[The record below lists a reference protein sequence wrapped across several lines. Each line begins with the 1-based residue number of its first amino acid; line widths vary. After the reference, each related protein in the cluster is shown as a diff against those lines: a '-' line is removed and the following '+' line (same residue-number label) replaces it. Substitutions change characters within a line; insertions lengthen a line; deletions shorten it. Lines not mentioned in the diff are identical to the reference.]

1 MCVAKAIV
9 IACLLSLVVTV
20 RGASP
25 HTPTKYYVSGT
36 GSDSANGLTEAT
48 AFLTLQHAADITQPG
63 DTVYVMNGTY
73 KNSRLGG
80 DVLDITTS
88 GTADAWITFT
98 ALAGQKP
105 KIQFNGWQGIHIL
118 STAAYIEISGFEI
131 EGNNYN
137 VTLAG
142 AEKQSTTKPD
152 PAYNGNC
159 IASDG
164 RQGTATQKPYHLRIL
179 NNTIWACGGS
189 GIGTIQSDYVTIS
202 GNTIYD
208 SAWYSIYGSSAISTF
223 EDWNSDDSTAA
234 KMVITGNRIFGNGQL
249 IPTASDGVITDGEG
263 IIVDSCRN
271 ASYQPEIGIAAYTGR
286 TYIANNVVY
295 GNGSS
300 AIEAFQSEH
309 VDIANNSTFND
320 VQGPV
325 LSGRGEV
332 FVNAASDINVMGNIL
347 YAAKG
352 QNPVTVLKTA
362 SATFLDYNL
371 YYNGV
376 LAPGTVGGPHD
387 LSGDP
392 LYVDP
397 VDSNRFNVVLT
408 VQLTSP
414 AVGSGTTQLA
424 PSTDFVG
431 HSRPGPKGYDRG
443 AYQQQ

>member
-1 MCVAKAIV
+1 MRSAKAIA
-9 IACLLSLVVTV
+9 IACLLSLVVAM
-20 RGASP
+20 RGATP

-36 GSDSANGLTEAT
+36 GSDSVNGLTEAT
-48 AFLTLQHAADITQPG
+48 AFLTLQHAANVTQPG

-88 GTADAWITFT
+88 GTANAWITFT
-98 ALAGQKP
+98 ALPGQTP

-118 STAAYIEISGFEI
+118 STAAYIEVSGFAI
-131 EGNNYN
+131 EGNNYS

-142 AEKQSTTKPD
+142 AHKQSTTKPD

-164 RQGTATQKPYHLRIL
+164 RQGTATQKPHHLRIL

-208 SAWYSIYGSSAISTF
+208 SAWYSIYGSSGISTF
-223 EDWNSDDSTAA
+223 ENWNSDNSTAT
-234 KMVITGNRIFGNGQL
+234 KMLITGNRIFENGQL

-286 TYIANNVVY
+286 TYIANNVIY
-295 GNGSS
+295 GNRSS

-309 VDIANNSTFND
+309 VDIAYNSTFD
-320 VQGPV
+320 DLHEPV

-332 FVNAASDINVMGNIL
+332 FVNAASDVNVIGNIL

-352 QNPVTVLKTA
+352 QNPVVVLKSA
-362 SATFLDYNL
+362 SGVQLDYNL

-376 LAPGTVGGPHD
+376 LAVGTVSGPHD
-387 LSGDP
+387 AMGDP
-392 LYVDP
+392 QYMDRA
-397 VDSNRFNVVLT
+397 DSDRFKVALVVKS
-408 VQLTSP
+408 TS
-414 AVGSGTTQLA
+414 AGVGSGTSQLA
-424 PSTDFVG
+424 PATDFLG
-431 HSRPGPKGYDRG
+431 NPRPGPTGYDRG
-443 AYQQQ
+443 AYQQK